1 MGFAATCVQL
11 ELISLSEVKKRHI
24 PCDITY
30 MCYLKYGTNEPVCR
44 IETDSQTKR
53 TGLWL
58 PRGLGTG
65 WTGSLGLVDANC
77 DRENGWTTRSYYIA
91 QRTIFN
97 VLG

>member
-1 MGFAATCVQL
+1 MEQWDATP
-11 ELISLSEVKKRHI
+11 SLKMKNGVCSNMRSTRADLTKRSQRHI

-44 IETDSQTKR
+44 IETDSQTWR
-53 TGLWL
+53 TGLWW

-77 DRENGWTTRSYYIA
+77 DRMDG
-91 QRTIFN
+91 QQGPTI
-97 VLG
+97 